1 MAITTITSTKNGKG
15 SIDYVLKGRKEDK
28 KTPEE
33 RALAIRGHNLDPTRA
48 AEQMAAVWRNFGKDD
63 GNTIQTYR
71 IIQSFR
77 ETDFDKDNYLDIEK
91 ANEIGLA
98 LAEKLY
104 PTRQALVVTQ
114 ADGKGKKVHNHIIVN
129 SVEPVTGKS
138 LRGIETSWGKTI
150 SKANDE
156 VIKEHE
162 IKALERGT
170 LRDIAYSRTEHSLI
184 DSKKTVIWKDIIRD
198 AVEDSISDKNVTSID
213 DLKEK
218 LKNDYDID
226 LKLRGKTITYA
237 GTFNTSKDEE
247 NPKFVERKVRAT
259 KLGNHY
265 TLEGLNHGF
274 RENEKQRQRETTN
287 KLRTIE
293 RIEPTTKDSAA
304 VQLGKSG
311 ARKIDEGES
320 FNVGAKSNRRSTRD
334 DKSKSKSVDERSTT
348 TSTIK
353 STNND
358 TSAIV
363 AERIRAIQ
371 ERKQQLEAEKEQ
383 RELERIEQQN
393 QRIEQERRRA
403 EQARIREQNRR
414 QRRGQDG
421 PSL

>member
-15 SIDYVLKGRKEDK
+15 SIDYVLKGRTEDK
-28 KTPEE
+28 KNPEE
-33 RALAIRGHNLDPTRA
+33 RTLAVRGHNLDPSRA
-48 AEQMAAVWRNFGKDD
+48 AEQMSAVWRNFGKDD
-63 GNTIQTYR
+63 GHTIQTYR

-77 ETDFDKDNYLDIEK
+77 ESDFNKENYEDIEK

-104 PTRQALVVTQ
+104 PTRQALIVTQ
-114 ADGKGKKVHNHIIVN
+114 ADGEGGKVHNHIIVN
-129 SVEPVTGKS
+129 SVEPVAGKS
-138 LRGIETSWGKTI
+138 LRGIETSWEKTI

-156 VIKEHE
+156 VLKEHK
-162 IKALERGT
+162 IKALARGT
-170 LRDIAYSRTEHSLI
+170 LRDVAYSRSELSIIT
-184 DSKKTVIWKDIIRD
+184 DKTTSWKDTIRD
-198 AVEDSISDKNVTSID
+198 AVEDSISEKNITSIE

-218 LKNDYDID
+218 LKDDYDIE

-237 GTFNTSKDEE
+237 GTFNISKDEE

-259 KLGNHY
+259 KLGNNY

-287 KLRTIE
+287 KLSTIE

-304 VQLGKSG
+304 VQLGKAD

-320 FNVGAKSNRRSTRD
+320 FTVGAKSNRRSTRD

-348 TSTIK
+348 PSTIK
-353 STNND
+353 SPNND

-403 EQARIREQNRR
+403 EQARIRKQNRR

>member
-15 SIDYVLKGRKEDK
+15 SIDYVLKGRTEDK
-28 KTPEE
+28 KNPEE
-33 RALAIRGHNLDPTRA
+33 RTLAVRGHNLDPSRA

-77 ETDFDKDNYLDIEK
+77 ESDFHKDNYEDIEK

-104 PTRQALVVTQ
+104 PNRQALIVTQ
-114 ADGKGKKVHNHIIVN
+114 ADGEGGKVHNHIIVN
-129 SVEPVTGKS
+129 SVEPVAGKS
-138 LRGIETSWGKTI
+138 LRGIETSWEKTI
-150 SKANDE
+150 SKANDD
-156 VIKEHE
+156 ILKEYE
-162 IKALERGT
+162 IKALERDT
-170 LRDIAYSRTEHSLI
+170 LRDVAYSRSELSIIT
-184 DSKKTVIWKDIIRD
+184 DKTASWKDTIRD
-198 AVEDSISDKNVTSID
+198 AVEDSISDKNITSID

-218 LKNDYDID
+218 LKDDYDID

-259 KLGNHY
+259 KLGNNY

-287 KLRTIE
+287 KLSTIE

-304 VQLGKSG
+304 VQLGKSD

-320 FNVGAKSNRRSTRD
+320 FTVGAKSNRRSTRD

-358 TSAIV
+358 TSTIV

>member
-15 SIDYVLKGRKEDK
+15 SIDYVLKGRTEDK
-28 KTPEE
+28 KNPEE
-33 RALAIRGHNLDPTRA
+33 RTLAVRGHNLDPSRA
-48 AEQMAAVWRNFGKDD
+48 AEQMSAVWRNFGKDD
-63 GNTIQTYR
+63 GKTIQTYR

-77 ETDFDKDNYLDIEK
+77 ESDFNKENYEDIEK
-91 ANEIGLA
+91 ANAIGLA

-104 PTRQALVVTQ
+104 PNRQALIVTQ
-114 ADGKGKKVHNHIIVN
+114 ADGEGGKVHNHIIVN
-129 SVEPVTGKS
+129 SVEPVAGKS
-138 LRGIETSWGKTI
+138 LRGIETSWEKTI

-156 VIKEHE
+156 VLKEHK

-170 LRDIAYSRTEHSLI
+170 LRDVAYSRSELSIIT
-184 DSKKTVIWKDIIRD
+184 DKTASWKDTIRD
-198 AVEDSISDKNVTSID
+198 AVEDSISDKNVTSIE

-218 LKNDYDID
+218 LKDDYDIE

-287 KLRTIE
+287 KLSTIE

-304 VQLGKSG
+304 VHLRKSD

-320 FNVGAKSNRRSTRD
+320 FTVGAKSNRRSTCD

-348 TSTIK
+348 PSTIK

>member
-15 SIDYVLKGRKEDK
+15 SIDYVLKGRTEDK
-28 KTPEE
+28 KKPEE
-33 RALAIRGHNLDPTRA
+33 RTLAVRGHNLDPSRA
-48 AEQMAAVWRNFGKDD
+48 AEQMSAVWRNFGKDD

-77 ETDFDKDNYLDIEK
+77 ESDFHKDNYEDIEK

-104 PTRQALVVTQ
+104 PTRQALIVTQ
-114 ADGKGKKVHNHIIVN
+114 ADGEGGKVHNHIIVN
-129 SVEPVTGKS
+129 SVEPVAGKS
-138 LRGIETSWGKTI
+138 LRGIETSWEKTI

-156 VIKEHE
+156 VLKEHK
-162 IKALERGT
+162 IKALARGT
-170 LRDIAYSRTEHSLI
+170 LRDVAYSRSELSIIT
-184 DSKKTVIWKDIIRD
+184 DKTASWKDTIRD
-198 AVEDSISDKNVTSID
+198 AVEDSISDKNVTSIE

-218 LKNDYDID
+218 LKDDYDIE

-247 NPKFVERKVRAT
+247 SPKFVERKVRAM
-259 KLGNHY
+259 KLGNNY

-287 KLRTIE
+287 KLSTIE

-304 VQLGKSG
+304 VQLGKSD
-311 ARKIDEGES
+311 ARKIDEEES
-320 FNVGAKSNRRSTRD
+320 FTVGAKSNRRSTRD

-348 TSTIK
+348 PSTIK

-363 AERIRAIQ
+363 AERIRTIQ

>member
-15 SIDYVLKGRKEDK
+15 SIDYVLKGRTEDK
-28 KTPEE
+28 KNPEE
-33 RALAIRGHNLDPTRA
+33 RTLAVRGHNLDPSRA
-48 AEQMAAVWRNFGKDD
+48 SEQMSAVWRNFGKDD

-77 ETDFDKDNYLDIEK
+77 ESDFNKENYEDIEK
-91 ANEIGLA
+91 ANKIGLA

-104 PTRQALVVTQ
+104 PNRQALIVTQ
-114 ADGKGKKVHNHIIVN
+114 ADGEGGKVHNHIIVN
-129 SVEPVTGKS
+129 SVDPVDGKS
-138 LRGIETSWGKTI
+138 LRGIETSWEKTI

-156 VIKEHE
+156 VLKEHK

-170 LRDIAYSRTEHSLI
+170 LRDIAYSRSELSIIT
-184 DSKKTVIWKDIIRD
+184 DKTASWKDTIRD
-198 AVEDSISDKNVTSID
+198 AVEDSISDKNITSME

-218 LKNDYDID
+218 LKDDYDIE
-226 LKLRGKTITYA
+226 LKLRGKTITYS

-259 KLGNHY
+259 KLGNNY

-274 RENEKQRQRETTN
+274 RENERQRETTN

-293 RIEPTTKDSAA
+293 RIEPTAKDSAA
-304 VQLGKSG
+304 VQLGKAD

-320 FNVGAKSNRRSTRD
+320 FTVGAKSNRRSTRD

-348 TSTIK
+348 ASTNK

-383 RELERIEQQN
+383 RELERTEQQN

>member
-15 SIDYVLKGRKEDK
+15 SIDYVLKGRTEDK
-28 KTPEE
+28 KNPEE
-33 RALAIRGHNLDPTRA
+33 RTLAVRGHNLDPSRA
-48 AEQMAAVWRNFGKDD
+48 AEQMAAVWRNFGKDN
-63 GNTIQTYR
+63 GKTIQTYR

-77 ETDFDKDNYLDIEK
+77 ESDFNKENYEDIEK
-91 ANEIGLA
+91 ANAIGLA

-104 PTRQALVVTQ
+104 PNRQALIVTQ
-114 ADGKGKKVHNHIIVN
+114 ADGEGGKVHNHIIVN
-129 SVEPVTGKS
+129 SVEPVAGKS
-138 LRGIETSWGKTI
+138 LRGIETSWEKTI

-156 VIKEHE
+156 VLKEHK

-170 LRDIAYSRTEHSLI
+170 LRDVAYSRSELSIIT
-184 DSKKTVIWKDIIRD
+184 DKTASWKDTIRD

-218 LKNDYDID
+218 LKDDYDID

-259 KLGNHY
+259 KLGNNY

-293 RIEPTTKDSAA
+293 RIEPTTNSAA
-304 VQLGKSG
+304 VQLGKSD
-311 ARKIDEGES
+311 ARKIDEWES
-320 FNVGAKSNRRSTRD
+320 FTVGAKSNRRSTRD

>member
-15 SIDYVLKGRKEDK
+15 SIDYVLKGRTEDK
-28 KTPEE
+28 KNPEE
-33 RALAIRGHNLDPTRA
+33 RTLAVRGHNLDPSRA

-77 ETDFDKDNYLDIEK
+77 ESDFHKDNYEDIEK

-104 PTRQALVVTQ
+104 PNRQALIVTQ
-114 ADGKGKKVHNHIIVN
+114 ADGEGGKVHNHIIVN
-129 SVEPVTGKS
+129 SVEPVAGKS
-138 LRGIETSWGKTI
+138 LRGIETSWEKTI

-156 VIKEHE
+156 VLKEHK
-162 IKALERGT
+162 IKALARGT
-170 LRDIAYSRTEHSLI
+170 LRDVAYSRSELSIIT
-184 DSKKTVIWKDIIRD
+184 DKTASWKDTIRD
-198 AVEDSISDKNVTSID
+198 AVEDSISDKNVTSIE

-218 LKNDYDID
+218 LKDDYDIE

-247 NPKFVERKVRAT
+247 NPKFVERKVRAM
-259 KLGNHY
+259 KLGNNY

-287 KLRTIE
+287 KLSTIE

-304 VQLGKSG
+304 VQLGKSD
-311 ARKIDEGES
+311 ARKIDEGEI
-320 FNVGAKSNRRSTRD
+320 FTVGAKSNRRSTRD

-348 TSTIK
+348 PSTIK

>member
-28 KTPEE
+28 KNPEE
-33 RALAIRGHNLDPTRA
+33 RTLAVRGHNLDPSRA
-48 AEQMAAVWRNFGKDD
+48 AEQMSAVWRNFGKND

-77 ETDFDKDNYLDIEK
+77 ETDFDKDNYLDIET

-104 PTRQALVVTQ
+104 PTRQALIVTQ
-114 ADGKGKKVHNHIIVN
+114 ADGEGGKVHNHIIVN
-129 SVEPVTGKS
+129 SVEPVAGKS
-138 LRGIETSWGKTI
+138 LRGIETSWEKTI

-156 VIKEHE
+156 VLKEHK
-162 IKALERGT
+162 IKALARGT
-170 LRDIAYSRTEHSLI
+170 LRDVAYSRSELSIIT
-184 DSKKTVIWKDIIRD
+184 DKTASWKDTIRD
-198 AVEDSISDKNVTSID
+198 AVEDSISDKNITSID

-218 LKNDYDID
+218 LKDDYDID

-259 KLGNHY
+259 KLGNNY

-287 KLRTIE
+287 KLSTIE

-304 VQLGKSG
+304 VQLGKSD

-320 FNVGAKSNRRSTRD
+320 FTVGAKSNRRSTRD

-348 TSTIK
+348 PSTIK

>member
-15 SIDYVLKGRKEDK
+15 SIDYVLKGRTEDK
-28 KTPEE
+28 KNPEE
-33 RALAIRGHNLDPTRA
+33 RTLAVRGHNLDPSRA

-77 ETDFDKDNYLDIEK
+77 ESDFHKDNYEDIEK

-104 PTRQALVVTQ
+104 PNRQALIVTQ
-114 ADGKGKKVHNHIIVN
+114 ADGEGGKVHNHIIVN
-129 SVEPVTGKS
+129 SVEPVAGKS
-138 LRGIETSWGKTI
+138 LRGIETSWEKTI

-156 VIKEHE
+156 VLKEHK
-162 IKALERGT
+162 IKALARGT
-170 LRDIAYSRTEHSLI
+170 LRDVAYSRSELSIIT
-184 DSKKTVIWKDIIRD
+184 DKTASWKDTIRD
-198 AVEDSISDKNVTSID
+198 AVEDSISDKNVTSIE

-218 LKNDYDID
+218 LKDDYDIE

-247 NPKFVERKVRAT
+247 SPKFVERKVRAM
-259 KLGNHY
+259 KLGNNY

-287 KLRTIE
+287 KLSTIE

-304 VQLGKSG
+304 VQLGKSD
-311 ARKIDEGES
+311 ARKIDEGEI
-320 FNVGAKSNRRSTRD
+320 FTVGAKSNRRSTRD

-348 TSTIK
+348 PSTIK

>member
-15 SIDYVLKGRKEDK
+15 SIDYVLKGRTEDK
-28 KTPEE
+28 KNPEE
-33 RALAIRGHNLDPTRA
+33 RTLAVRGHNLDPSRA

-77 ETDFDKDNYLDIEK
+77 ESDFNKENYEDIEK

-104 PTRQALVVTQ
+104 PNRQALIVTQ
-114 ADGKGKKVHNHIIVN
+114 ADGEGGKVHNHIIVN
-129 SVEPVTGKS
+129 SVEPVAGKS
-138 LRGIETSWGKTI
+138 LRGIETSWEKTI

-156 VIKEHE
+156 VLKEYK

-170 LRDIAYSRTEHSLI
+170 LRDVAYSRSELSIIT
-184 DSKKTVIWKDIIRD
+184 DKTASWKDTIRD
-198 AVEDSISDKNVTSID
+198 AVEDSISDKNITSIE

-218 LKNDYDID
+218 LKDDYDIE

-259 KLGNHY
+259 KLGNNY

-304 VQLGKSG
+304 VQLGKSD

-320 FNVGAKSNRRSTRD
+320 FTVGAKSNRRSTRD

-348 TSTIK
+348 PSTIK

-383 RELERIEQQN
+383 RELERTEQQN

-414 QRRGQDG
+414 QRRGKDG

>member
-15 SIDYVLKGRKEDK
+15 SIDYVLKGRTEDK
-28 KTPEE
+28 KNPEE
-33 RALAIRGHNLDPTRA
+33 RTLAVRGHNLDPSRA

-77 ETDFDKDNYLDIEK
+77 ESDFHKDNYEDIEK

-104 PTRQALVVTQ
+104 PNRQALIVTQ
-114 ADGKGKKVHNHIIVN
+114 ADGEGGKVHNHIIVN
-129 SVEPVTGKS
+129 SVEPVAGKS
-138 LRGIETSWGKTI
+138 LRGIETSWEKTI

-156 VIKEHE
+156 VLKEHK
-162 IKALERGT
+162 IKALARGT
-170 LRDIAYSRTEHSLI
+170 LRDVAYSRSELSIIT
-184 DSKKTVIWKDIIRD
+184 DKTASWKDTIRD
-198 AVEDSISDKNVTSID
+198 AVEDSISDKNVTSIEN
-213 DLKEK
+213 LKEK
-218 LKNDYDID
+218 LKDDYDIE

-247 NPKFVERKVRAT
+247 NPKFVERKVRAM
-259 KLGNHY
+259 KLGNNY

-287 KLRTIE
+287 KLSTIE

-304 VQLGKSG
+304 VQLGKSD
-311 ARKIDEGES
+311 ARKIDEGEI
-320 FNVGAKSNRRSTRD
+320 FTVGAKSNRRSTRD

-348 TSTIK
+348 PSTIK

>member
-28 KTPEE
+28 KNPEE
-33 RALAIRGHNLDPTRA
+33 RTLAVRGHNLDPSRA
-48 AEQMAAVWRNFGKDD
+48 AEQMSAVWRNFGKDD

-77 ETDFDKDNYLDIEK
+77 ETDFDKDNYLDIET

-104 PTRQALVVTQ
+104 PTRQALIVTQ
-114 ADGKGKKVHNHIIVN
+114 ADGEGGKVHNHIIVN
-129 SVEPVTGKS
+129 SVEPVAGKS
-138 LRGIETSWGKTI
+138 LRGIETSWEKTI

-156 VIKEHE
+156 VLKEHK
-162 IKALERGT
+162 IKALARGT
-170 LRDIAYSRTEHSLI
+170 LRDVAYSRSELSIIT
-184 DSKKTVIWKDIIRD
+184 DKTASWKDTIRD

-218 LKNDYDID
+218 LKDDYDIE
-226 LKLRGKTITYA
+226 LKLRGKTITYT

-259 KLGNHY
+259 KLGNNY

-304 VQLGKSG
+304 VQLGKAD

-320 FNVGAKSNRRSTRD
+320 FTVGAKSNRRSTRD

-348 TSTIK
+348 PSTIK

>member
-15 SIDYVLKGRKEDK
+15 SIDYVLKGRTEDK
-28 KTPEE
+28 KNPEE
-33 RALAIRGHNLDPTRA
+33 RTLAVRGHNLDPSRA
-48 AEQMAAVWRNFGKDD
+48 AEQMSAVWRNFGKDD
-63 GNTIQTYR
+63 GKTIQTYR

-77 ETDFDKDNYLDIEK
+77 ESDFNKENYEDIEK
-91 ANEIGLA
+91 ANAIGLA

-104 PTRQALVVTQ
+104 PNRQALIVTQ
-114 ADGKGKKVHNHIIVN
+114 ADGEGGKVHNHIIVN
-129 SVEPVTGKS
+129 SVEPVAGKS
-138 LRGIETSWGKTI
+138 LRGIETSWEKTI

-156 VIKEHE
+156 VLKEHK

-170 LRDIAYSRTEHSLI
+170 LRDVAYSRSELSIIT
-184 DSKKTVIWKDIIRD
+184 DKTASWKDTIRD
-198 AVEDSISDKNVTSID
+198 AVEDSISDKNITSID

-218 LKNDYDID
+218 LKDDYDID

-259 KLGNHY
+259 KLGNNY

-274 RENEKQRQRETTN
+274 RENEKQRQKETTN

-304 VQLGKSG
+304 VQLGKSD

-320 FNVGAKSNRRSTRD
+320 FTVGAKSNRRSTRD
-334 DKSKSKSVDERSTT
+334 DKSKSKSVDERSPTA
-348 TSTIK
+348 STNK

-363 AERIRAIQ
+363 ADRIRAIQ

-393 QRIEQERRRA
+393 QRIEHERRRA

>member
-15 SIDYVLKGRKEDK
+15 SIDYVLKGRTEDK
-28 KTPEE
+28 KNPEE
-33 RALAIRGHNLDPTRA
+33 RTLAVRGHNLDPSRA

-77 ETDFDKDNYLDIEK
+77 ESDFHKDNYEDIEK

-104 PTRQALVVTQ
+104 PNRQALIVTQ
-114 ADGKGKKVHNHIIVN
+114 ADGEGGKVHNHIIVN
-129 SVEPVTGKS
+129 SVEPVAGKS
-138 LRGIETSWGKTI
+138 LRGIETSWEKTI

-156 VIKEHE
+156 VLKEHK

-170 LRDIAYSRTEHSLI
+170 LRDVAYSRSELSIIT
-184 DSKKTVIWKDIIRD
+184 DKTASWKDTIRD

-218 LKNDYDID
+218 LKDDYDID

-259 KLGNHY
+259 KLGNNY

-293 RIEPTTKDSAA
+293 RIEPPTKDSAA
-304 VQLGKSG
+304 VQLGKSD

-320 FNVGAKSNRRSTRD
+320 FTVGAKSNRRSTRD

-371 ERKQQLEAEKEQ
+371 ERKQQLEKEQEQ
-383 RELERIEQQN
+383 RELERTEQQN

-403 EQARIREQNRR
+403 EQARIREQNHSK
-414 QRRGQDG
+414 RRGQNG

>member
-15 SIDYVLKGRKEDK
+15 SIDYVLKGRTEDK
-28 KTPEE
+28 KASEE
-33 RALAIRGHNLDPTRA
+33 RTLAIRGHNLDPTRA

-77 ETDFDKDNYLDIEK
+77 ESDFHKDNYEDIEK

-104 PTRQALVVTQ
+104 PNRQALIVTQ
-114 ADGKGKKVHNHIIVN
+114 ADGEGGKVHNHIIVN
-129 SVEPVTGKS
+129 SVEPVAGKS
-138 LRGIETSWGKTI
+138 LRGIETSWEKTI

-156 VIKEHE
+156 VLKEHK
-162 IKALERGT
+162 IKALARGT
-170 LRDIAYSRTEHSLI
+170 LRDVAYSRSELSIIT
-184 DSKKTVIWKDIIRD
+184 DKTASWKDTIRD
-198 AVEDSISDKNVTSID
+198 AVEDSISDKNVTSIE

-218 LKNDYDID
+218 LKDDYDIE
-226 LKLRGKTITYA
+226 LKLRGNTITYA
-237 GTFNTSKDEE
+237 GTFNISKDEE

-259 KLGNHY
+259 KLGNNY

-287 KLRTIE
+287 KLSTIE

-304 VQLGKSG
+304 VQLGKSD
-311 ARKIDEGES
+311 ARKIDEGEI
-320 FNVGAKSNRRSTRD
+320 FTVGAKSNRRSTRD

-348 TSTIK
+348 PSTIK

>member
-15 SIDYVLKGRKEDK
+15 SIDYVLKGRTEDK
-28 KTPEE
+28 KKPEE
-33 RALAIRGHNLDPTRA
+33 RTLAVRGHNLDPSRA
-48 AEQMAAVWRNFGKDD
+48 AEQMSAVWRNFGKDD

-77 ETDFDKDNYLDIEK
+77 ESDFHKDNYEDIEK

-104 PTRQALVVTQ
+104 PTRQALIVTQ
-114 ADGKGKKVHNHIIVN
+114 ADGEGGKVHNHIIVN
-129 SVEPVTGKS
+129 SVEPVAGKS
-138 LRGIETSWGKTI
+138 LRGIETSWEKTI

-156 VIKEHE
+156 VLKEHK
-162 IKALERGT
+162 IKALALGT
-170 LRDIAYSRTEHSLI
+170 LRDVAYSRSELSIIT
-184 DSKKTVIWKDIIRD
+184 DKTASWKDTIRD

-218 LKNDYDID
+218 LKDDYDID

-259 KLGNHY
+259 KLGNNY

-287 KLRTIE
+287 KLSTIE

-304 VQLGKSG
+304 VQLGKSD

-320 FNVGAKSNRRSTRD
+320 FTVGAKSNRRSTRD

-348 TSTIK
+348 PSTIK

-358 TSAIV
+358 TSTIV

>member
-15 SIDYVLKGRKEDK
+15 SIDYVLKGRTEDK
-28 KTPEE
+28 KNPEE
-33 RALAIRGHNLDPTRA
+33 RTLAVRGHNLDPSRA
-48 AEQMAAVWRNFGKDD
+48 AEQMSAVWRNFGKDN
-63 GNTIQTYR
+63 GKTIQTYR

-77 ETDFDKDNYLDIEK
+77 ESDFNKENYEDIEK
-91 ANEIGLA
+91 ANAIGLA

-104 PTRQALVVTQ
+104 PNRQALIVTQ
-114 ADGKGKKVHNHIIVN
+114 ADGEGGKVHNHIIVN
-129 SVEPVTGKS
+129 SVEPVAGKS
-138 LRGIETSWGKTI
+138 LRGIETSWEKTI

-156 VIKEHE
+156 VLKEHK

-170 LRDIAYSRTEHSLI
+170 LRDVAYSRSELSIIT
-184 DSKKTVIWKDIIRD
+184 DKTASWKDTIRD

-218 LKNDYDID
+218 LKDDYDID

-259 KLGNHY
+259 KLGNNY

-293 RIEPTTKDSAA
+293 RIEPTTNSAA
-304 VQLGKSG
+304 VQLGKSD

-320 FNVGAKSNRRSTRD
+320 FTVGAKSNRRSTRD

-393 QRIEQERRRA
+393 QRIEQERKRA

>member
-15 SIDYVLKGRKEDK
+15 SIDYVLKGRTEDK
-28 KTPEE
+28 KSPEE
-33 RALAIRGHNLDPTRA
+33 RTLAVRGHNLDPSRA
-48 AEQMAAVWRNFGKDD
+48 AEQMSAVWRNFGKDD

-77 ETDFDKDNYLDIEK
+77 KSDFNKENYEDIEK

-104 PTRQALVVTQ
+104 PNRQALIVTQ
-114 ADGKGKKVHNHIIVN
+114 ADGEGGKVHNHIIVN
-129 SVEPVTGKS
+129 SVEPVAGKS
-138 LRGIETSWGKTI
+138 LRGIETSWEKTI

-156 VIKEHE
+156 VLKEHK

-170 LRDIAYSRTEHSLI
+170 LRDVAYSRSELSIIT
-184 DSKKTVIWKDIIRD
+184 DKTVSWKDTIRD
-198 AVEDSISDKNVTSID
+198 AVEDSISDKNITSME

-218 LKNDYDID
+218 LKDDYDIE

-259 KLGNHY
+259 KLGNNY

-304 VQLGKSG
+304 VQLGKAD

-320 FNVGAKSNRRSTRD
+320 FTVGAKSNRRSTRD

-348 TSTIK
+348 PSTIK

>member
-15 SIDYVLKGRKEDK
+15 SIDYVLKGRTEDK
-28 KTPEE
+28 KKPEE
-33 RALAIRGHNLDPTRA
+33 RTLAVRGHNLDPSRA
-48 AEQMAAVWRNFGKDD
+48 AEQMSAVWRNFGKDD

-77 ETDFDKDNYLDIEK
+77 ESDFHKDNYEDIEK

-104 PTRQALVVTQ
+104 PTRQALIVTQ
-114 ADGKGKKVHNHIIVN
+114 ADGEGGKVHNHIIVN
-129 SVEPVTGKS
+129 SVEPVAGKS
-138 LRGIETSWGKTI
+138 LRGIETSWEKTI

-156 VIKEHE
+156 VLKEHK
-162 IKALERGT
+162 IKALALGT
-170 LRDIAYSRTEHSLI
+170 LRDVAYSRSELSIIT
-184 DSKKTVIWKDIIRD
+184 DKTASWKDTIRD

-218 LKNDYDID
+218 LKDDYDID

-259 KLGNHY
+259 KLGNNY

-304 VQLGKSG
+304 IQLGKSD

-320 FNVGAKSNRRSTRD
+320 FTVGAKSNRRSTRD

-348 TSTIK
+348 PSTIK

-358 TSAIV
+358 TSTIV

>member
-15 SIDYVLKGRKEDK
+15 SIDYVLKGRTEDK
-28 KTPEE
+28 KKPEE
-33 RALAIRGHNLDPTRA
+33 RTLAVRGHNLDPSRA
-48 AEQMAAVWRNFGKDD
+48 AEQMSAVWRNFGKDD

-77 ETDFDKDNYLDIEK
+77 ESDFHKDNYEDIEK

-104 PTRQALVVTQ
+104 PTRQALIVTQ
-114 ADGKGKKVHNHIIVN
+114 ADGEGGKVHNHIIVN
-129 SVEPVTGKS
+129 SVEPVAGKS
-138 LRGIETSWGKTI
+138 LRGIETSWEKTI
-150 SKANDE
+150 SKANDK
-156 VIKEHE
+156 VLKEHK

-170 LRDIAYSRTEHSLI
+170 LRDVAYSRSELSIIT
-184 DSKKTVIWKDIIRD
+184 DKTASWKDMIRD
-198 AVEDSISDKNVTSID
+198 AVEDSISDKNITSME

-218 LKNDYDID
+218 LKDDYDIE

-259 KLGNHY
+259 KLGNNY

-304 VQLGKSG
+304 VQLGKAD

-320 FNVGAKSNRRSTRD
+320 FTVGAKSNRRSTRD

-348 TSTIK
+348 PSTIK

>member
-28 KTPEE
+28 KKPEE
-33 RALAIRGHNLDPTRA
+33 RTLAVRGHNLDPSRA
-48 AEQMAAVWRNFGKDD
+48 AEQMSAVWRNFGKDD
-63 GNTIQTYR
+63 GKTIQTYR

-77 ETDFDKDNYLDIEK
+77 ESDFHKENYEDIEK

-104 PTRQALVVTQ
+104 PNRQALIVTQ
-114 ADGKGKKVHNHIIVN
+114 ADGEGGKVHNHIIVN
-129 SVEPVTGKS
+129 SVEPVAGKS
-138 LRGIETSWGKTI
+138 LRGIETSWEKTI

-156 VIKEHE
+156 VLKEHK
-162 IKALERGT
+162 IKALARGT
-170 LRDIAYSRTEHSLI
+170 LRDVAYSRSELSIIT
-184 DSKKTVIWKDIIRD
+184 DKTASWKDTIRD
-198 AVEDSISDKNVTSID
+198 AVEDSISDKNVTSIE

-218 LKNDYDID
+218 LKDDYDIE

-247 NPKFVERKVRAT
+247 NPKFVERKVRAM
-259 KLGNHY
+259 KLGNNY

-287 KLRTIE
+287 KLSTIE

-304 VQLGKSG
+304 VQLGKSD
-311 ARKIDEGES
+311 ARKIDEGEI
-320 FNVGAKSNRRSTRD
+320 FTVGAKSNRRSTRD

-348 TSTIK
+348 PSTIK

>member
-15 SIDYVLKGRKEDK
+15 SIDYVLKGRTEDK
-28 KTPEE
+28 KNPEE
-33 RALAIRGHNLDPTRA
+33 RTLAVRGHNLDPSRA

-77 ETDFDKDNYLDIEK
+77 ESDFHKDNYEDIEK

-104 PTRQALVVTQ
+104 PTRQALIVTQ
-114 ADGKGKKVHNHIIVN
+114 ADGEGGKVHNHIIVN
-129 SVEPVTGKS
+129 SVEPVAGKS
-138 LRGIETSWGKTI
+138 LRGIETSWEKTI

-156 VIKEHE
+156 VLKEHK

-170 LRDIAYSRTEHSLI
+170 LRDVAYSRSELSIIT
-184 DSKKTVIWKDIIRD
+184 DKTASWKDTIRD
-198 AVEDSISDKNVTSID
+198 AVEDSISDKNITSID

-218 LKNDYDID
+218 LKDDYDID

-320 FNVGAKSNRRSTRD
+320 FTVGAKSNRRSTRD

>member
-1 MAITTITSTKNGKG
+1 MAITTITSTRSGRG

-28 KTPEE
+28 KNPAE
-33 RALAIRGHNLDPTRA
+33 RTLAIRGHNLDPTRA
-48 AEQMAAVWRNFGKDD
+48 AEQMSAVWRNFGKDD

-129 SVEPVTGKS
+129 SVDPITGKS
-138 LRGIETSWGKTI
+138 LRGIETSWEKTI

-156 VIKEHE
+156 VLKEHE

-170 LRDIAYSRTEHSLI
+170 LRDIAYSKTEHELI

-198 AVEDSISDKNVTSID
+198 AVEDSMSDNNVTSID

-218 LKNDYDID
+218 LKDDYDID
-226 LKLRGKTITYA
+226 LKLRGKTITYS

-247 NPKFVERKVRAT
+247 NPKLIERKVRAT
-259 KLGNHY
+259 KLGKNY
-265 TLEGLNHGF
+265 TLEGLEYGF
-274 RENEKQRQRETTN
+274 RENEKQRKTTS
-287 KLRTIE
+287 KLSTIE
-293 RIEPTTKDSAA
+293 RIEPTAKDSAA
-304 VQLGKSG
+304 VQLGKSD

-320 FNVGAKSNRRSTRD
+320 FTVGAKSNRRSTRD
-334 DKSKSKSVDERSTT
+334 DKSESKSVDETSTT
-348 TSTIK
+348 SSTIK

-363 AERIRAIQ
+363 AQRIRAIQ

-421 PSL
+421 HSL

>member
-28 KTPEE
+28 RTPEE
-33 RALAIRGHNLDPTRA
+33 RTLAVRGHNLDPTRA
-48 AEQMAAVWRNFGKDD
+48 AEQMSAVWRNFGKDD

-104 PTRQALVVTQ
+104 PNRQALIVTQ
-114 ADGKGKKVHNHIIVN
+114 ADGEGGKVHNHIIVN
-129 SVEPVTGKS
+129 SVEPVAGKS
-138 LRGIETSWGKTI
+138 LRGIETSWEKTI

-156 VIKEHE
+156 VLKEHK

-170 LRDIAYSRTEHSLI
+170 LRDVAYSRSELSIIT
-184 DSKKTVIWKDIIRD
+184 DKTASWKDTIRD
-198 AVEDSISDKNVTSID
+198 AVEDSISEKNITSIE

-218 LKNDYDID
+218 LKDDYDIE
-226 LKLRGKTITYA
+226 LKLRGNTITYA
-237 GTFNTSKDEE
+237 GTFNISKDEE

-259 KLGNHY
+259 KLGNNY

-287 KLRTIE
+287 KLSTIE

-304 VQLGKSG
+304 VQLGKSE

-320 FNVGAKSNRRSTRD
+320 FTVGAKSNRRSTRD

-348 TSTIK
+348 PSTVK
-353 STNND
+353 SPNND
-358 TSAIV
+358 TRAIV

>member
-15 SIDYVLKGRKEDK
+15 SIDYVLKGRTEDK
-28 KTPEE
+28 KNPEE
-33 RALAIRGHNLDPTRA
+33 RTLAVRGHNLDPSRA

-77 ETDFDKDNYLDIEK
+77 ESDFHKDNDEDIEK

-104 PTRQALVVTQ
+104 PNRQALIVTQ
-114 ADGKGKKVHNHIIVN
+114 ADGEGGKVHNHIIVN
-129 SVEPVTGKS
+129 SVEPVAGKS
-138 LRGIETSWGKTI
+138 LRGIETSWEKTI

-156 VIKEHE
+156 VLKEHK
-162 IKALERGT
+162 IKALARGT
-170 LRDIAYSRTEHSLI
+170 LRDVAYSRSELSIIT
-184 DSKKTVIWKDIIRD
+184 DKTASWKDTIRD
-198 AVEDSISDKNVTSID
+198 AVEDSISDKNVTSIE

-218 LKNDYDID
+218 LKDDYDIE

-247 NPKFVERKVRAT
+247 NPKFVERKVRAM
-259 KLGNHY
+259 KLGNNY

-287 KLRTIE
+287 KLSTIE

-304 VQLGKSG
+304 VQLGKSD
-311 ARKIDEGES
+311 ARKIDERES
-320 FNVGAKSNRRSTRD
+320 FTVGAKSNRRSTRD

-348 TSTIK
+348 PSTIK

>member
-15 SIDYVLKGRKEDK
+15 SIDYVLKGRTEDK
-28 KTPEE
+28 KNPEE
-33 RALAIRGHNLDPTRA
+33 RTLAVRGHNLDPSRA

-77 ETDFDKDNYLDIEK
+77 ESDFHKDNYEDIEK

-104 PTRQALVVTQ
+104 PNRQALIVTQ
-114 ADGKGKKVHNHIIVN
+114 ADGEGGKVHNHIIVN
-129 SVEPVTGKS
+129 SVEPVAGKS
-138 LRGIETSWGKTI
+138 LRGIETSWEKTI

-156 VIKEHE
+156 VLKEHK
-162 IKALERGT
+162 IKALARGT
-170 LRDIAYSRTEHSLI
+170 LRDVAYSRSELSIIT
-184 DSKKTVIWKDIIRD
+184 DKTASWKDTIRD
-198 AVEDSISDKNVTSID
+198 AVEDSISDKNVTSIE

-218 LKNDYDID
+218 LKDDYDIE

-247 NPKFVERKVRAT
+247 NPKFVERKVRAM
-259 KLGNHY
+259 KLGNNY

-287 KLRTIE
+287 KLSTIE

-304 VQLGKSG
+304 VQLGKSD

-320 FNVGAKSNRRSTRD
+320 FTVGAKSNRRSTRD

>member
-15 SIDYVLKGRKEDK
+15 SIDYVLKGRTEDK
-28 KTPEE
+28 KNPEE
-33 RALAIRGHNLDPTRA
+33 RTLAVRGHNLDPSRA

-77 ETDFDKDNYLDIEK
+77 ESDFHKDNYEDIEK

-104 PTRQALVVTQ
+104 PNRQALIVTQ
-114 ADGKGKKVHNHIIVN
+114 ADGEGGKVHNHIIVN
-129 SVEPVTGKS
+129 SVEPVAGKS
-138 LRGIETSWGKTI
+138 LRGIETSWEKTI

-156 VIKEHE
+156 VLKEHK
-162 IKALERGT
+162 IKALARGT
-170 LRDIAYSRTEHSLI
+170 LRDVAYSRSELSIIT
-184 DSKKTVIWKDIIRD
+184 DKTASWKDTIRD
-198 AVEDSISDKNVTSID
+198 AVEDSISDKNVTSIE

-218 LKNDYDID
+218 LKDDYDIE

-247 NPKFVERKVRAT
+247 NPKFVERKVRAM
-259 KLGNHY
+259 KLGNNY

-287 KLRTIE
+287 KLSTIE

-304 VQLGKSG
+304 VQLGKSD
-311 ARKIDEGES
+311 ARKIDEGEI
-320 FNVGAKSNRRSTRD
+320 FTVGAQSNRRSTRD

-348 TSTIK
+348 PSTIK

>member
-15 SIDYVLKGRKEDK
+15 SIDYVLKGRTEDK
-28 KTPEE
+28 KNPEE
-33 RALAIRGHNLDPTRA
+33 RTLAVRGHNLDPSRA
-48 AEQMAAVWRNFGKDD
+48 AEQMAAVWRNFGKDN
-63 GNTIQTYR
+63 GKTIQTYR

-77 ETDFDKDNYLDIEK
+77 ESDFNKENYEDIEK
-91 ANEIGLA
+91 ANAIGLA

-104 PTRQALVVTQ
+104 PNRQALIVTQ
-114 ADGKGKKVHNHIIVN
+114 ADGEGGKVHNHIIVN
-129 SVEPVTGKS
+129 SVEPVAGKS
-138 LRGIETSWGKTI
+138 LRGIETSWEKTI

-156 VIKEHE
+156 VLKEHK

-170 LRDIAYSRTEHSLI
+170 LRDVAYSRSELSIIT
-184 DSKKTVIWKDIIRD
+184 DKTASWKDTIRD

-218 LKNDYDID
+218 LKDDYDID

-259 KLGNHY
+259 KLGNNY

-287 KLRTIE
+287 KLSTIE
-293 RIEPTTKDSAA
+293 RIEPTTNSAA
-304 VQLGKSG
+304 VQLGKSD
-311 ARKIDEGES
+311 ARKIDEWES
-320 FNVGAKSNRRSTRD
+320 FTVGAKSNRRSTRD

>member
-15 SIDYVLKGRKEDK
+15 SIDYVLKGRTEDK
-28 KTPEE
+28 KKPEE
-33 RALAIRGHNLDPTRA
+33 RTLAVRGHNLDPSRA
-48 AEQMAAVWRNFGKDD
+48 AEQMSAVWRNFGKDD

-77 ETDFDKDNYLDIEK
+77 ESDFHKDNYEDIEK

-104 PTRQALVVTQ
+104 PTRQALIVTQ
-114 ADGKGKKVHNHIIVN
+114 ADGEGGKVHNHIIVN
-129 SVEPVTGKS
+129 SVEPVAGKS
-138 LRGIETSWGKTI
+138 LRGIETSWEKTI

-156 VIKEHE
+156 VLKEHK

-170 LRDIAYSRTEHSLI
+170 LRDVAYSRSELSIIT
-184 DSKKTVIWKDIIRD
+184 DKTASWKDTIRD
-198 AVEDSISDKNVTSID
+198 AVEDSLSDKNITSID

-218 LKNDYDID
+218 LKDDYDID

-237 GTFNTSKDEE
+237 GTFNTSKVEE

-259 KLGNHY
+259 KLGNNY

-287 KLRTIE
+287 KLSTIE

-304 VQLGKSG
+304 VQLGKSD

-320 FNVGAKSNRRSTRD
+320 FTVGAKSNRRSTRD

-348 TSTIK
+348 PSTIK

-363 AERIRAIQ
+363 AERFRAIQ
-371 ERKQQLEAEKEQ
+371 ERKRKLREQEEQ

>member
-1 MAITTITSTKNGKG
+1 MGITTITSTKNGKG
-15 SIDYVLKGRKEDK
+15 SIDYVLKGRTEDK
-28 KTPEE
+28 KNTEE
-33 RALAIRGHNLDPTRA
+33 RTLAVRGHNLDPSRA
-48 AEQMAAVWRNFGKDD
+48 AEQMSAVWRNFGKDD
-63 GNTIQTYR
+63 GKTIQTYR

-77 ETDFDKDNYLDIEK
+77 ESDFHKENYEDIEK

-104 PTRQALVVTQ
+104 PNRQALIVTQ
-114 ADGKGKKVHNHIIVN
+114 ADGEGGKVHNHIIVN
-129 SVEPVTGKS
+129 SVEPVAGKS
-138 LRGIETSWGKTI
+138 LRGIETSWEKTI

-156 VIKEHE
+156 VLKEHK

-170 LRDIAYSRTEHSLI
+170 LRDVAYSRSELSIIT
-184 DSKKTVIWKDIIRD
+184 DKTASWKDTIRD
-198 AVEDSISDKNVTSID
+198 AVEDSISDKNITSID

-218 LKNDYDID
+218 LKDDYDID

-259 KLGNHY
+259 KLGNNY

-287 KLRTIE
+287 KLSTIE

-304 VQLGKSG
+304 VQLGKSD

-320 FNVGAKSNRRSTRD
+320 FTVGAKSNRRSTRD

>member
-28 KTPEE
+28 KNPEE
-33 RALAIRGHNLDPTRA
+33 RTLAVRGHNLDPSRA
-48 AEQMAAVWRNFGKDD
+48 AEQMSAVWRNFGKDD

-104 PTRQALVVTQ
+104 PNRQALIVTQ
-114 ADGKGKKVHNHIIVN
+114 ADGEGGKVHNHIIVN
-129 SVEPVTGKS
+129 SVEPVAGKS
-138 LRGIETSWGKTI
+138 LRGIETSWEKTI

-156 VIKEHE
+156 VLKEHK
-162 IKALERGT
+162 IKALARGT
-170 LRDIAYSRTEHSLI
+170 LRDVAYSRSELSIIT
-184 DSKKTVIWKDIIRD
+184 DKTASWKDTIRD

-218 LKNDYDID
+218 LKDDYDID

-304 VQLGKSG
+304 VNLGKSE

-320 FNVGAKSNRRSTRD
+320 FTVGAKSNRRSTRD
-334 DKSKSKSVDERSTT
+334 DKSESKSADERSPTA
-348 TSTIK
+348 STNK

-403 EQARIREQNRR
+403 EQARIREQNRS